1 MNRLVNS
8 FKYLILT
15 CQALPAMAL
24 VVPNLPM
31 VGTSVS
37 QPPLNVLVVGRDR
50 NMFVE
55 AYNDATDLD
64 DDGVYDVEFKPAIDY
79 YGYFNS
85 NVCYAYSTTNSRFEA
100 MQYTADKKCGGSY
113 WSGNLL
119 NYVAMS
125 RADVLRKSLYGGT
138 REGTSAVLVRSRI
151 PRDAHA
157 WGKQL
162 TATLSG
168 QGSLLDYVP
177 SNFMVGTLGYCT
189 DASNSNLCVT
199 ASGGANTL
207 KSRLDLGHTLV
218 FANAD
223 DGSTPV
229 IKVASASSGVDITQ
243 WVSSEANANL
253 NNTRFSSMTGMVAK
267 VQSCTSY
274 DLQAAQALGKNANCR
289 LYGSTYK
296 PTGLLHK
303 YSVDNNMEFAL
314 FTSIYASPKS
324 GAALRVGMRR
334 FASEIDANGDFA
346 ADGIVKTLDALMIY
360 KPNSGGYNS
369 GGDGNWGNPLAEMY
383 YEALRYYA
391 GKSGPTYFTAGSS
404 TTIDK
409 NNIGIN
415 FRENW
420 SSYKPY
426 AGKYW
431 CSKPFIT
438 VVSDAVSSFDSKLP
452 GSPFE
457 SMSTESGMTSLNV
470 GTLATTLWNKEFAG
484 VMKTIM
490 IGQVS
495 GNNNSVGLPT
505 GKSASSFNVRGISPE
520 EPTREGG
527 FYGAMAAYYARTTPL
542 VDVSV
547 PSGKTK
553 PTIRTFAIALSN
565 SLPKVELK
573 FPQQTVTFIP
583 YARSGSNTMS
593 IVDYY
598 LFKSDTS
605 CTWPDCYRFRVN
617 FENSEDGSDWDVDH
631 IVDYRISKDSSSTVR
646 VKVDT
651 FYAANGAQTY
661 AGFIISGVS
670 PLSGA
675 TDGNKTG
682 PYLVIREKEDE
693 PWALTWNGY
702 KGTSIECIAS
712 SQPYYSLLYGLYN
725 SPRRSNC
732 AILPENFDRIFTVSN
747 GASTVERLQSP
758 LWYMA
763 KYGGYTD
770 AKTGSDANAL
780 LETSQWDAD
789 GDGVPDAYAS
799 ATNPLKLEQQLDRI
813 FNTIQQQAPFLV
825 PAVGSSSK
833 LETDT
838 AEYTG
843 GYDSADWS
851 GSLVAKKY
859 DETQKKFATT
869 LWSAAELLPASSSRQ
884 IIAGV
889 SNSAVKA
896 IPFTSTSLALPAY
909 NLLPSLRESVESNSV
924 AINRVDYLRGSAAN
938 EGTTTGK
945 FRVRSR
951 TKLGDILHS
960 RGAYVGAPV
969 SGFRSDSSYSSFYSN
984 YKSRA
989 PMLYVGA
996 NDGMLHGFDAA
1007 SGVEKFAFIP
1017 KVFLSSTV
1025 GQSPLI
1031 DLTEQNYSHRYFVD
1045 GQLHSSAAWA
1055 DSSWKTLLAGGLRGG
1070 GRSLFLLNVTAP
1082 ANLLESKANE
1092 LVQWEFTSSDD
1103 SDLGLTFAQPQIL
1116 QMNDGNW
1123 YVVSPNGYN
1132 SSSGRAAMFFLPVD
1146 ARTSWTSSNYKK
1158 MVVEQATAANGLSD
1172 FSYYDLNKDGKVDLI
1187 YAGDLKGN
1195 IWRFNVSSS
1204 DTSKWTASSI
1214 FVATGP
1220 DGKVQP
1226 VVLAPQLSLHP
1237 TLSLSRSA
1245 TAPNLVLTFAGGKF
1259 LEACDK
1265 DAAGCS
1271 GESTTRSMYSI
1282 WDFGGYICN
1291 RSELGVV
1298 GVEHFPDTMPKTRH
1312 VFDYDSKGYPGS
1324 GVSNAAVACTTSGS
1338 RILSSADGKS
1348 TYSLSSYKLGF
1359 YHDLELPFENVVNLE
1374 AFGKT
1379 RVVFETDYRKSTA
1392 DACESEY
1399 VTYPYDN
1406 FSLTG
1411 KPLAGVINPPDT
1423 AETAAL
1429 VATLKA
1435 RGYTDAK
1442 ARELAAGIGGPG
1454 SMSLSGSYG
1463 LIRRNTFKQGNQCYI
1478 SYNGTVIG
1486 PVACGTSR
1494 SIKRVSWREVIQD

>member
-1 MNRLVNS
+1 M
-8 FKYLILT
+8 
-15 CQALPAMAL
+15 
-24 VVPNLPM
+24 
-31 VGTSVS
+31 S

-64 DDGVYDVEFKPAIDY
+64 DDGVYDVEFKPSIDY

-85 NVCYAYSTTNSRFEA
+85 HVCYEYSTTNGRFEA
-100 MQYTADKKCGGSY
+100 AQFTADKKCGGNY

-125 RADVLRKSLYGGT
+125 RADVLRKSLYGGA
-138 REGTSAVLVRSRI
+138 REGSSAVLVRSRV
-151 PRDAHA
+151 PRDSHA

-162 TATLSG
+162 TANLSG

-177 SNFMVGTLGYCT
+177 ADFMVGTLSYCN
-189 DASNSNLCVT
+189 DAANSNLCAT
-199 ASGGANTL
+199 ITGTTNTI

-229 IKVASASSGVDITQ
+229 IKVASAGNGVDITQ
-243 WVSSEANANL
+243 WVSSEGNANL
-253 NNTRFSSMTGMVAK
+253 NNTRFSDMVGMIAK
-267 VQSCTSY
+267 VVSCTSY
-274 DLQAAQALGKNANCR
+274 DLQAALVLGRNANCR

-314 FTSIYASPKS
+314 FTSIYSSPRS

-346 ADGIVKTLDALMIY
+346 AGGIVKTLDALMIY

-383 YEALRYYA
+383 YEVLRYYA
-391 GKSGPTYFTAGSS
+391 GKSGPSYFTAGSRS
-404 TTIDK
+404 TIDK
-409 NNIGIN
+409 TNIGIN
-415 FRENW
+415 FLEDW
-420 SSYKPY
+420 SNYKPY
-426 AGKYW
+426 AGKNW

-438 VVSDAVSSFDSKLP
+438 VVSDAVSSFDSQLP
-452 GSPFE
+452 GSAFE
-457 SMSTESGMTSLNV
+457 SMASETGMTELDV
-470 GTLATTLWNKEFAG
+470 GTLAATLWNREFAG

-505 GKSASSFNVRGISPE
+505 GKSARSFNVRGISPE
-520 EPTREGG
+520 EPTRQGG
-527 FYGAMAAYYARTTPL
+527 FYGAMAAYYARSTPL
-542 VDVSV
+542 VEVNV
-547 PSGKTK
+547 PAGKSK
-553 PTIRTFAIALSN
+553 PVIRTFAIALSN
-565 SLPKVELK
+565 SQPKVELK

-631 IVDYRISKDSSSTVR
+631 IVDYRISKDTSSTVR

-670 PLSGA
+670 PLSDA

-682 PYLVIREKEDE
+682 PYLVIREKEND
-693 PWALTWNGY
+693 PAAQTWNGY

-712 SQPYYSLLYGLYN
+712 NQPYYSLLYGLHN
-725 SPRRSNC
+725 SPRRKNC
-732 AILPENFDRIFTVSN
+732 LILPENFERIFTVNN
-747 GASTVERLQSP
+747 GDATVERLQSP

-770 AKTGSDANAL
+770 AKTGSDANGL
-780 LETSQWDAD
+780 VETNQWDAD

-838 AEYTG
+838 VEYTA

-851 GSLVAKKY
+851 GNLIAKKY
-859 DETQKKFATT
+859 DSTQKKFATT

-896 IPFTSTSLALPAY
+896 IPFTSASLALPAY

-924 AINRVDYLRGSAAN
+924 AINRVDYLRGNAAN
-938 EGTTTGK
+938 EGITTGK

-960 RGAYVGAPV
+960 RGVYVGAPV
-969 SGFRSDSSYSSFYSN
+969 AGFRSDNSYTSFYNS
-984 YKSRA
+984 YKSRI
-989 PMLYVGA
+989 PILYVGA

-1007 SGVEKFAFIP
+1007 SGVERFAFIP

-1092 LVQWEFTSSDD
+1092 LVQWEFTSFDD

-1116 QMNDGNW
+1116 QLNDGNW

-1132 SSSGRAAMFFLPVD
+1132 SSNGRAAMFFLPVN
-1146 ARTSWTSSNYKK
+1146 ARTSWTSSGYKK

-1214 FVATGP
+1214 FVAAGP
-1220 DGKVQP
+1220 DGKAQP
-1226 VVLAPQLSLHP
+1226 VVLAPQITQHP

-1245 TAPNLVLTFAGGKF
+1245 TVPNLVLTFAAGKF

-1271 GESTTRSMYSI
+1271 GESSTRSVYSI
-1282 WDFGGYICN
+1282 WDFGGIVCK
-1291 RSELGVV
+1291 RDELAEV
-1298 GVEHFPDTMPKTRH
+1298 GVQHFPDTMPKTRH
-1312 VFDYDSKGYPGS
+1312 VFDYGTLRYPTA
-1324 GVSNAAVACTTSGS
+1324 GVRNANCLSNGFRTLA
-1338 RILSSADGKS
+1338 SADGS
-1348 TYSLSSYKLGF
+1348 GAYSLSGYKLGF
-1359 YHDLELPFENVVNLE
+1359 YLDLKLPLENVVNLE
-1374 AFGKT
+1374 VFGKN
-1379 RVVFETDYRKSTA
+1379 RVIFETDYRKSQA
-1392 DACESEY
+1392 DVCESEF

-1411 KPLAGVINPPDT
+1411 KQLIGVINPPEST
-1423 AETAAL
+1423 EVEELISRLIAL
-1429 VATLKA
+1429 GYDEKKA
-1435 RGYTDAK
+1435 RL
-1442 ARELAAGIGGPG
+1442 LATGIGGPG
-1454 SMSLSGSYG
+1454 SLPLAGSYG
-1463 LIRRNTFKQGNQCYI
+1463 LIRRNTFKKGSQCYL
-1478 SYNGTVIG
+1478 SYNGSVIG
-1486 PVACGTSR
+1486 PVACGSR
-1494 SIKRVSWREVIQD
+1494 IVKRVSWREVVSD

>member
-1 MNRLVNS
+1 MDKLFNS
-8 FKYLILT
+8 FKYIILA
-15 CQALPAMAL
+15 CQILPAAAL

-64 DDGVYDVEFKPAIDY
+64 DDEVYDVQFKPSIDY

-85 NVCYAYSTTNSRFEA
+85 NVCYEYVTTNNRFEA
-100 MQYTADKKCGGSY
+100 RQYTADKKCGGSY

-125 RADVLRKSLYGGT
+125 RADVLRKSLYGGQ
-138 REGTSAVLVRSRI
+138 REGNTAVLVRSRV

-157 WGKQL
+157 WGKQFS
-162 TATLSG
+162 ADLSG

-177 SNFMVGTLGYCT
+177 SSFRLGTLGACS
-189 DASNSNLCVT
+189 DAGNSNLCVSV
-199 ASGGANTL
+199 AGATNTI

-229 IKVASASSGVDITQ
+229 IKVASASNGVDITQ

-253 NNTRFSSMTGMVAK
+253 NNTRFTSMVGMTAK

-274 DLQAAQALGKNANCR
+274 DLEAAQVLGKTANCR

-314 FTSIYASPKS
+314 FTSIYASPQS
-324 GAALRVGMRR
+324 GAALRVNMRR
-334 FASEIDANGDFA
+334 FATEIDSNGDFLA
-346 ADGIVKTLDALMIY
+346 GGIVKTLDALMIY
-360 KPNSGGYNS
+360 KPNSGGYNG

-391 GKSGPTYFTAGSS
+391 GNSGPYYFTAGSS
-404 TTIDK
+404 RTIDR
-409 NNIGIN
+409 NNIGLN
-415 FRENW
+415 FLENW

-457 SMSTESGMTSLNV
+457 SMSAESRMNDLNV
-470 GTLATTLWNKEFAG
+470 GALANTLWGKEFAG

-495 GNNNSVGLPT
+495 GNNNNVGLPT
-505 GKSASSFNVRGISPE
+505 GKSANSFNVRGISPE
-520 EPTREGG
+520 EPTRQGG
-527 FYGAMAAYYARTTPL
+527 FYGAAAAYYARTKPL
-542 VDVSV
+542 VDVTV
-547 PSGKTK
+547 PAGKSK
-553 PTIRTFAIALSN
+553 PTVRTFAIALSN

-583 YARSGSNTMS
+583 YARSGGNTMS

-598 LFKSDTS
+598 LFKSDSS
-605 CTWPDCYRFRVN
+605 CTWPNCYRFRVN

-631 IVDYRISKDSSSTVR
+631 IVDYRVSKDSSNTVR

-670 PLSGA
+670 PLAGA
-675 TDGNKTG
+675 SDGNRTG
-682 PYLVIREKEDE
+682 PYLVIREKESE

-702 KGTSIECIAS
+702 KGTSIECIARN
-712 SQPYYSLLYGLYN
+712 QPYYGLLYGLYN

-732 AILPENFDRIFTVSN
+732 PILPENFDRIFTVSN

-770 AKTGSDANAL
+770 AKTGSDPNAL
-780 LETSQWDAD
+780 VDSSQWDAD
-789 GDGVPDAYAS
+789 GDGEPDAYAS

-813 FNTIQQQAPFLV
+813 FSTIQQQAPFLV

-833 LETDT
+833 LETNT

-859 DETQKKFATT
+859 DETQKKFVTT

-889 SNSAVKA
+889 SHDNVKA
-896 IPFTSTSLALPAY
+896 IPFTATSLGLGTY
-909 NLLPSLRESVESNSV
+909 NLLPSLRESAENSSV
-924 AINRVDYLRGSAAN
+924 ASSRVDYLRGSASN
-938 EGTTTGK
+938 EGTSTGK

-960 RGAYVGAPV
+960 RGAYVPAPV
-969 SGFRSDSSYSSFYSN
+969 SGFRSDSSYTNFYN
-984 YKSRA
+984 NNKTRA

-1007 SGVEKFAFIP
+1007 SGVERFAFIP

-1031 DLTEQNYSHRYFVD
+1031 DLTEQGYSHRYFVD

-1055 DSSWKTLLAGGLRGG
+1055 DSRWKTLLAGGLRGG
-1070 GRSLFLLNVTAP
+1070 GRSLFLLDVTTP
-1082 ANLLESKANE
+1082 ANLQESKANDV
-1092 LVQWEFTSSDD
+1092 VQWEFTASDD

-1116 QMNDGNW
+1116 QLNDGNW

-1132 SSSGRAAMFFLPVD
+1132 STDGKAAMFFLPVN
-1146 ARTSWTSSNYKK
+1146 ARNRWAAANYKK
-1158 MVVEQATAANGLSD
+1158 MVVESTSGANGLSD

-1195 IWRFNVSSS
+1195 IWRFDVSNSN
-1204 DTSKWTASSI
+1204 TSQWTARSI

-1220 DGKVQP
+1220 DGKAQP

-1237 TLSLSRSA
+1237 TLSLSR
-1245 TAPNLVLTFAGGKF
+1245 TASKPNLVLTFSGGKF
-1259 LEACDK
+1259 LESCDK
-1265 DAAGCS
+1265 DTAGCT
-1271 GESTTRSMYSI
+1271 GESTTRSLYSI
-1282 WDFGGYICN
+1282 WDFGGYTCN
-1291 RSELGVV
+1291 RSELAAV
-1298 GVEHFPDTMPKTRH
+1298 GVEHFPATTMPKNRH
-1312 VFDYDSKGYPGS
+1312 VFDYGSLAYPGS
-1324 GVSNAAVACTTSGS
+1324 AVNNASCVTGGVRTLPST
-1338 RILSSADGKS
+1338 DGKS
-1348 TYSLSSYKLGF
+1348 TYNLASYKLGF
-1359 YHDLELPFENVVNLE
+1359 YIDLALPLENVVNLE
-1374 AFGKT
+1374 VFGKT
-1379 RVVFETDYRKSTA
+1379 RVIFETDYRKSGT

-1411 KPLAGVINPPDT
+1411 KPLVGVINPPLT
-1423 AETAAL
+1423 TEVEAL
-1429 VATLKA
+1429 VSQLIA
-1435 RGYTDAK
+1435 RGYTEAK
-1442 ARELAAGIGGPG
+1442 ARQLAAGIGGPG
-1454 SMSLSGSYG
+1454 SLSLAGSYG
-1463 LIRRNTFKQGNQCYI
+1463 LLRRNTFKQGNKCYM
-1478 SYNGTVIG
+1478 SYNGNVIG
-1486 PVACGTSR
+1486 PVACGTAR
-1494 SIKRVSWREVIQD
+1494 IVKRTSWREIISD

>member
-1 MNRLVNS
+1 
-8 FKYLILT
+8 
-15 CQALPAMAL
+15 MAL

-64 DDGVYDVEFKPAIDY
+64 DDGVYDVEFKPSIDY

-85 NVCYAYSTTNSRFEA
+85 HVCYEYSTTNGRFEA
-100 MQYTADKKCGGSY
+100 AQFTADKKCGGNY

-125 RADVLRKSLYGGT
+125 RADVLRKSLYGGA
-138 REGTSAVLVRSRI
+138 REGSSAVLVRSRV
-151 PRDAHA
+151 PRDSHA

-162 TATLSG
+162 TATLSE

-177 SNFMVGTLGYCT
+177 ADFMVGTLSYCN
-189 DASNSNLCVT
+189 DAANSNLCAT
-199 ASGGANTL
+199 ITGTTNTI

-229 IKVASASSGVDITQ
+229 IKVASAGSGVDITQ
-243 WVSSEANANL
+243 WVSSEGNANL
-253 NNTRFSSMTGMVAK
+253 NNTRFSDMVGMIAK
-267 VQSCTSY
+267 VVSCTSY
-274 DLQAAQALGKNANCR
+274 DLQAALVLGRNANCR

-314 FTSIYASPKS
+314 FTSIYSSPRS

-346 ADGIVKTLDALMIY
+346 AGGIVKTLDALMIY

-383 YEALRYYA
+383 YEVLRYYA
-391 GKSGPTYFTAGSS
+391 GKSGPSYFTAGSRS
-404 TTIDK
+404 TIDK
-409 NNIGIN
+409 TNIGIN
-415 FRENW
+415 FLEDW
-420 SSYKPY
+420 SNYKPY
-426 AGKYW
+426 AGKNW

-438 VVSDAVSSFDSKLP
+438 VVSDAVSSFDSQLP
-452 GSPFE
+452 GSAFE
-457 SMSTESGMTSLNV
+457 SMASEAGMTELDV
-470 GTLATTLWNKEFAG
+470 GTLADTLWNREFAG

-505 GKSASSFNVRGISPE
+505 GKSARSFNVRGISPE
-520 EPTREGG
+520 EPTRQGG
-527 FYGAMAAYYARTTPL
+527 FYGAMAAYYARSTPL
-542 VDVSV
+542 VDVNV
-547 PSGKTK
+547 PAGKSK
-553 PTIRTFAIALSN
+553 PVIRTFAIALSN
-565 SLPKVELK
+565 SQPKVELK

-583 YARSGSNTMS
+583 YARSGNNTMS

-631 IVDYRISKDSSSTVR
+631 IVDYRISKDTSSTVR

-670 PLSGA
+670 PLSDA

-682 PYLVIREKEDE
+682 PYLVIREKEND
-693 PWALTWNGY
+693 PAAQTWNGY

-712 SQPYYSLLYGLYN
+712 NQPYYSLLYGLHN
-725 SPRRSNC
+725 SPRRKNC
-732 AILPENFDRIFTVSN
+732 LILPENFERIFTVNN
-747 GASTVERLQSP
+747 GDATVERLQSP

-770 AKTGSDANAL
+770 AKTGSDANGL
-780 LETSQWDAD
+780 VETNQWDAD

-838 AEYTG
+838 VEYTA

-851 GSLVAKKY
+851 GNLIAKKY
-859 DETQKKFATT
+859 DSTQKKFATT

-896 IPFTSTSLALPAY
+896 IPFTSASLALPAY

-924 AINRVDYLRGSAAN
+924 AINRVDYLRGNAAN

-960 RGAYVGAPV
+960 RGVYVGAPV
-969 SGFRSDSSYSSFYSN
+969 AGFRSDNSYTSFYNS
-984 YKSRA
+984 YKSRI
-989 PMLYVGA
+989 PILYVGA

-1007 SGVEKFAFIP
+1007 SGVERFAFIP

-1092 LVQWEFTSSDD
+1092 LVQWEFTSFDD

-1116 QMNDGNW
+1116 QLNDGNW

-1132 SSSGRAAMFFLPVD
+1132 SSNGRAAMFFLPVN
-1146 ARTSWTSSNYKK
+1146 ARTSWTSSGYKK

-1214 FVATGP
+1214 FVAAGP

-1226 VVLAPQLSLHP
+1226 VVLAPQITQHP

-1245 TAPNLVLTFAGGKF
+1245 TVPNLVLTFAAGKF

-1271 GESTTRSMYSI
+1271 GESSTRSVYSI
-1282 WDFGGYICN
+1282 WDFGGIVCK
-1291 RSELGVV
+1291 RDELAEV
-1298 GVEHFPDTMPKTRH
+1298 GVQHFPDTMPKTRH
-1312 VFDYDSKGYPGS
+1312 VFDYGTLRYPTA
-1324 GVSNAAVACTTSGS
+1324 GVRNANCLSNGFRTLA
-1338 RILSSADGKS
+1338 SADGS
-1348 TYSLSSYKLGF
+1348 GAYSLSGYKLGF
-1359 YHDLELPFENVVNLE
+1359 YLDLKLPLENVVNLE
-1374 AFGKT
+1374 VFGKN
-1379 RVVFETDYRKSTA
+1379 RVIFETDYRKSQA
-1392 DACESEY
+1392 DVCESEF

-1411 KPLAGVINPPDT
+1411 KQLIGVINPPEST
-1423 AETAAL
+1423 EVAELISRLIAL
-1429 VATLKA
+1429 GYDEKKA
-1435 RGYTDAK
+1435 RL
-1442 ARELAAGIGGPG
+1442 LATGIGGPG
-1454 SMSLSGSYG
+1454 SLPLAGSYG
-1463 LIRRNTFKQGNQCYI
+1463 LIRRNTFKKGSQCYL
-1478 SYNGTVIG
+1478 SYNGSVIG
-1486 PVACGTSR
+1486 PVACGSR
-1494 SIKRVSWREVIQD
+1494 IVKRVSWREVVSD

>member
-1 MNRLVNS
+1 MRRLVDI
-8 FKYLILT
+8 FKYLILV
-15 CQALPAMAL
+15 CQILPAAAL

-31 VGTSVS
+31 VGASVS

-64 DDGVYDVEFKPAIDY
+64 DDGLYDVEFKPAIDY

-85 NVCYAYSTTNSRFEA
+85 NVCYEYATANSRFEA
-100 MQYTADKKCGGSY
+100 KQFTPDKKCGGNY

-125 RADVLRKSLYGGT
+125 RADVLRKSLYGGQ
-138 REGTSAVLVRSRI
+138 REGKSAVLVRSRI

-157 WGKQL
+157 WGKQF
-162 TATLSG
+162 TANLSG

-177 SNFMVGTLGYCT
+177 SDFRLGTLAYCN
-189 DASNSNLCVT
+189 DGNNSNLCVGV
-199 ASGGANTL
+199 SGAANTI
-207 KSRLDLGHTLV
+207 KSRLELGHTLV

-223 DGSTPV
+223 EGTTPV

-253 NNTRFSSMTGMVAK
+253 NNNRFTSMVGMTAK
-267 VQSCTSY
+267 VESCTSY
-274 DLQAAQALGKNANCR
+274 DLAAAVALGKNANCR
-289 LYGSTYK
+289 LYGSSYK

-314 FTSIYASPKS
+314 LTSIYSSPRS

-346 ADGIVKTLDALMIY
+346 VGGIVRTLDALMIY
-360 KPNSGGYNS
+360 KPNNGGYNG

-391 GKSGPTYFTAGSS
+391 GKTSPFYFTAGSNS
-404 TTIDK
+404 TIDK

-415 FRENW
+415 FLENW
-420 SSYKPY
+420 ANYKPY

-438 VVSDAVSSFDSKLP
+438 VVSDAVASFDSQLP

-457 SMSTESGMTSLNV
+457 SMGAESGMSDLNV

-484 VMKTIM
+484 AMKTIM
-490 IGQVS
+490 IGQVNGS
-495 GNNNSVGLPT
+495 NNSVGLPT
-505 GKSASSFNVRGISPE
+505 GKPASSFNVRGISPE
-520 EPTREGG
+520 EPTRQGG
-527 FYGAMAAYYARTTPL
+527 FYGAMAAYYARTKPL
-542 VDVSV
+542 VDVAV
-547 PSGKTK
+547 PAGKSK
-553 PTIRTFAIALSN
+553 PAIRTFAIALSN

-583 YARSGSNTMS
+583 YARSGANTMS

-598 LFKSDTS
+598 LFKSDSS
-605 CTWPDCYRFRVN
+605 CTWPNCYRFRVN

-631 IVDYRISKDSSSTVR
+631 IADYHISKDSSSTVR

-670 PLSGA
+670 PLGGA
-675 TDGNKTG
+675 SDGNKTG

-702 KGTSIECIAS
+702 KGTSIECIS
-712 SQPYYSLLYGLYN
+712 TGQPYYSLLYGLYN

-732 AILPENFDRIFTVSN
+732 PILPENFDRVFTVSN
-747 GASTVERLQSP
+747 GDATVERLQSP

-770 AKTGSDANAL
+770 AKTGTDPNAL
-780 LETSQWDAD
+780 VSNSQWDAD
-789 GDGVPDAYAS
+789 GDGTPDAYAS

-825 PAVGSSSK
+825 PAVGSGSK

-843 GYDSADWS
+843 GYDSSDWS
-851 GSLVAKKY
+851 GSLIAKKY
-859 DETQKKFATT
+859 DGAQKKFATT
-869 LWSAAELLPASSSRQ
+869 LWSAAELLPASGSRQ

-889 SNSAVKA
+889 SHSSVKA
-896 IPFTSTSLALPAY
+896 IPFTAASLGLPAY
-909 NLLPSLRESVESNSV
+909 NLLPSLRENFEVASV
-924 AINRVDYLRGSAAN
+924 ASNRVDYLRGSADN
-938 EGTTTGK
+938 EGTTSGK

-960 RGAYVGAPV
+960 RGAYVGPPL
-969 SGFRSDSSYSSFYSN
+969 SSFRSDSSYASFYSSN
-984 YKSRA
+984 KGRA
-989 PMLYVGA
+989 AMLYVGA

-1007 SGVEKFAFIP
+1007 SGVEKFAFVP
-1017 KVFLSSTV
+1017 KVFLSSAV

-1031 DLTEQNYSHRYFVD
+1031 DLTEQHYSHRYFVD

-1055 DSSWKTLLAGGLRGG
+1055 DSRWKTLLAGGLRGG
-1070 GRSLFLLNVTAP
+1070 GRSLFLLDVTAP
-1082 ANLLESKANE
+1082 GNLLESKAND
-1092 LVQWEFTSSDD
+1092 LVQWEFTSADD
-1103 SDLGLTFAQPQIL
+1103 GDLGLTFAQPQIL
-1116 QMNDGNW
+1116 QLNDGNW

-1132 SSSGRAAMFFLPVD
+1132 SNAGKAAMFFLPVN
-1146 ARTSWTSSNYKK
+1146 ARTSWAAANYKK
-1158 MVVEQATAANGLSD
+1158 MVVEDASAANGLSD

-1187 YAGDLKGN
+1187 YASDLKGN
-1195 IWRFNVSSS
+1195 IWRFNVSSNDKDQWS
-1204 DTSKWTASSI
+1204 ASSI

-1220 DGKVQP
+1220 DGKAQP
-1226 VVLAPQLSLHP
+1226 VILAPQLSQHP
-1237 TLSLSRSA
+1237 TLGLTR
-1245 TAPNLVLTFAGGKF
+1245 TASKPNLMLTFSGGKF
-1259 LEACDK
+1259 LESCDK

-1271 GESTTRSMYSI
+1271 GESTTRSVYSI
-1282 WDFGGYICN
+1282 WDFGGTICK
-1291 RSELGVV
+1291 RSELAAV
-1298 GVEHFPDTMPKTRH
+1298 GVEHFPATTMPKTRH
-1312 VFDYDSKGYPGS
+1312 VFDYGSLAYPGS
-1324 GVSNAAVACTTSGS
+1324 AVNNAACVTSGD
-1338 RILSSADGKS
+1338 RTLLSPDGKTS
-1348 TYSLSSYKLGF
+1348 YSLASYKLGF
-1359 YHDLELPFENVVNLE
+1359 YVDLELPQETVVNLE
-1374 AFGKT
+1374 VFGKN
-1379 RVVFETDYRKSTA
+1379 RVIFETDYRKSGT

-1411 KPLAGVINPPDT
+1411 KPLVGVINPPLT
-1423 AETAAL
+1423 AEVQAL
-1429 VATLKA
+1429 VAELMA
-1435 RGYTDAK
+1435 RGYTEEK
-1442 ARELAAGIGGPG
+1442 ARQLAAGIGGPG
-1454 SMSLSGSYG
+1454 SLPLSGAYG
-1463 LIRRNTFKQGNQCYI
+1463 LIRRNTFKQGNQCYL
-1478 SYNGTVIG
+1478 SYNGSVIG
-1486 PVACGTSR
+1486 PVPCGSGR
-1494 SIKRVSWREVIQD
+1494 IVQRVSWREVIDD